1 MSLIGV
7 ISDTH
12 GLLRPEIKEI
22 FAECDLIIHA
32 GDVGKDSVLNEL
44 EEITKVIAVKGNI
57 DSGEL
62 ANKLKETVRIRVMNT
77 DILIIHDISKLDSKV
92 LSAGKNVIIYGHS
105 HKAAIKELGNTLYF
119 NPGSAGPRRFR
130 LPITIGLLRISED
143 NIEPSI
149 KELNI

>member
-32 GDVGKDSVLNEL
+32 GDVGKDSVLKEL
-44 EEITKVIAVKGNI
+44 EEITKVVAVKGNI

-62 ANKLKETVRIRVMNT
+62 ANKLKETVRIKVMNT

-92 LSAGKNVIIYGHS
+92 LSTGKNVIIYGHS
-105 HKAAIKELGNTLYF
+105 HKAVIKELGNTLYF

-149 KELNI
+149 KELDT